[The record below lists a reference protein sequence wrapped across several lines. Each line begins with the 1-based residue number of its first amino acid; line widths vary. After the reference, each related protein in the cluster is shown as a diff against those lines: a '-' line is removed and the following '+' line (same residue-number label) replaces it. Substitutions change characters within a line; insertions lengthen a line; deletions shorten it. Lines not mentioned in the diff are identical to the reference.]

1 MGPLLS
7 SRGRAARSPS
17 PSPVPG
23 PLASEFE
30 PLLNISPR
38 GTCFRTWSAR
48 SCLHDGVRKGEPVS
62 LSRRRVVRQKRPT
75 AYVTASPIP
84 PSQRRDLGRA
94 RLHSASLVIPVSYL
108 NSYKMSR
115 VYLFDRYQTNNVCL
129 LGMIGRPLGRA
140 SCQSPKPKGS
150 AEGAEIDS
158 ERARQATIGLP

>member
-115 VYLFDRYQTNNVCL
+115 VYLFDRYQTDNVL
-129 LGMIGRPLGRA
+129 LYWHDQLARLVAQAVNLR
-140 SCQSPKPKGS
+140 SPKG
-150 AEGAEIDS
+150 GRRRRRD
-158 ERARQATIGLP
+158 

>member
-115 VYLFDRYQTNNVCL
+115 VYLFDLYQTNNVFL
-129 LGMIGRPLGRA
+129 SWHDR
-140 SCQSPKPKGS
+140 SPAWSRKLS
-150 AEGAEIDS
+150 IS
-158 ERARQATIGLP
+158 EAQRERRRRRD

>member
-23 PLASEFE
+23 PLASELE

-94 RLHSASLVIPVSYL
+94 RLHSASLVILVSYL
-108 NSYKMSR
+108 NSYKMSSSIC
-115 VYLFDRYQTNNVCL
+115 LIDIKQTMFCF
-129 LGMIGRPLGRA
+129 LGMIGRTLGRA
-140 SCQSPKPKGS
+140 SCQSPKPKGG